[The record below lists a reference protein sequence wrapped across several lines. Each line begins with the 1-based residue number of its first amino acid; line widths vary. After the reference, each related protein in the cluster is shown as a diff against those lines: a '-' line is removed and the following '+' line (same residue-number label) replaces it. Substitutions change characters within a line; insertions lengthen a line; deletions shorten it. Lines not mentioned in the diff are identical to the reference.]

1 MDVWRLGLKDGEKI
15 ASMMTTDQQG
25 FSMEARVLT
34 VKDGKVSISVGENG
48 AVLYKSIRNLI

>member
-1 MDVWRLGLKDGEKI
+1 M
-15 ASMMTTDQQG
+15 ATDQQG
-25 FSMEARVLT
+25 FSSEARVLT